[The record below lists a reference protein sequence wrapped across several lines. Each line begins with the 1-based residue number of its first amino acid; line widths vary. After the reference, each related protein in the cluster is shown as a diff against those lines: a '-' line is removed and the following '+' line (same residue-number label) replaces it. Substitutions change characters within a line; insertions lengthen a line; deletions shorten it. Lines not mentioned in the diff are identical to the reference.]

1 MATSAGDEVVTEVS
15 KPEFETVKS
24 PETGKPEETENT
36 SAGQS
41 TQNEQ
46 PGETGQAEETK
57 KATVETEQATAESVT
72 VLKAG
77 LLTKQGLF

>member
-15 KPEFETVKS
+15 QSELETVKS
-24 PETGKPEETENT
+24 PQTGKTEER
-36 SAGQS
+36 QS

-46 PGETGQAEETK
+46 PEEARQAEETK
-57 KATVETEQATAESVT
+57 KVTIETGQPTAESGT

-77 LLTKQGLF
+77 LLTKQGQL